1 MHLTA
6 SSRLALSIS
15 TFALIAGAPALAA
28 EIEAKSRVDAVVV
41 YPDAAAVTRVIDIDL
56 PVGASTLVVRGL
68 PASVDPASLRVSG
81 AAVGQVSI
89 GAVETRLAPAV
100 EPTRDSAIETKL
112 KKLRGDRDAWQAT
125 LDALEAK
132 EAMMIRF
139 SQAGPEKLSL
149 EAKPLDIAQWTT
161 AWDAVGQGL
170 AKIGDELVAARGR
183 ARDIYEEIRGL
194 EHARQRPPSGRP
206 ASREAL
212 VSVDAASAATGT
224 LSLTYR
230 VAGAGWLPVYDAKLD
245 TANGARASLELVR
258 RAAVTQRTGEDW
270 SGVSLSVSTTRATR
284 GAEAP
289 EVFTQ
294 RLNFWEP
301 PQPVALGAAPRS
313 APMAKTSTALNYDA
327 ARENAPAAPSPEEP
341 RRRVDEQQA
350 TLDAGAYQASFQI
363 PGRVDIPGDGS
374 SKGFRISTTT
384 FAPDLVARVAP
395 SLDPTAYLQARI
407 VNAEDA
413 PFLPGAVNITRDGEF
428 VGVSRMRLVAPGD
441 GVELGFGADD
451 RVTVTRAPIK
461 RKENEPS
468 WIGST
473 KTEQREFKTT
483 VRNLHGFPI
492 KVGVIDRIPVSENSA
507 IVVEQSPNTTPP
519 TEKIVND
526 RRGVMG
532 WTFDLAPNAGKDI
545 ILAYRMKWPAD
556 REVTFD
562 TPPATGRF

>member
-1 MHLTA
+1 MTLPVST
-6 SSRLALSIS
+6 RLALSIS
-15 TFALIAGAPALAA
+15 TLALIAGAPALAA
-28 EIEAKSRVDAVVV
+28 GIEAKSRVDAVVV
-41 YPDAAAVTRVIDIDL
+41 YPDAALVTRVLDIDL
-56 PVGASTLVVRGL
+56 PAGASTLVVRGL
-68 PASVDPASLRVSG
+68 PASVDPASLRVAG
-81 AAVGQVSI
+81 AAVGKVAI
-89 GAVETRLAPAV
+89 GSVETRLAPAA
-100 EPTRDSAIETKL
+100 EPARDSAIEAKL
-112 KKLRGDRDAWQAT
+112 RKLRGDREAWQAT

-132 EAMMIRF
+132 KAMMIRF
-139 SQAGPEKLSL
+139 SQAGPEKLSPDS
-149 EAKPLDIAQWTT
+149 KPLDIAQWSA
-161 AWDAVGQGL
+161 AWDTVGQGL

-183 ARDIYEEIRGL
+183 ARDIDEEIRGL
-194 EHARQRPPSGRP
+194 EQTRQRPPSVRP
-206 ASREAL
+206 PSRDAL
-212 VSVDAASAATGT
+212 VAIDSTTAAKGS

-230 VAGAGWLPVYDAKLD
+230 VAGAGWSPVYDARLD
-245 TANGARASLELVR
+245 TADGARASLELVR

-270 SGVSLSVSTTRATR
+270 TGVTLSVSTTRATR
-284 GAEAP
+284 GAQAP
-289 EVFTQ
+289 EVLTQ
-294 RLNFWEP
+294 RLNFWEQ
-301 PQPVALGAAPRS
+301 PQPIALGGVARPS
-313 APMAKTSTALNYDA
+313 PSPMAKSSAMMNQDA
-327 ARENAPAAPSPEEP
+327 ANAPSAPAAEEP

-350 TLDAGAYQASFQI
+350 TLDAGPYQASFLI

-374 SKGFRISTTT
+374 SRGFRISTAT
-384 FAPDLVARVAP
+384 FSPDLIARVAP

-413 PFLPGAVNITRDGEF
+413 PLLPGAVNITRDGEF
-428 VGVSRMRLVAPGD
+428 VGVSRIGLVVPSD